1 MHLNFLDT
9 SPLKD
14 FASRTRSIL
23 PVCAAYFQIAV
34 LTMVSRR
41 LTDFAFA
48 THAPRMH
55 RVRELDQPGVK
66 RMAKRKI
73 NYPHNISFRLTDEAW
88 VRVEQEV
95 AKSDLTPH
103 DWCREAA
110 LEKLNQGNGLS
121 RSQRILF
128 EQFVCTH
135 YLLANGFQ
143 LLADDKLSSEE
154 WKKLRVFV
162 KEKVEVIAGRALAD
176 LRLRTNSEGPANGTS
191 RQGDHNP

>member
-55 RVRELDQPGVK
+55 RVRELDQPGV
-66 RMAKRKI
+66 REWQ
-73 NYPHNISFRLTDEAW
+73 NERLITHTTSA
-88 VRVEQEV
+88 
-95 AKSDLTPH
+95 
-103 DWCREAA
+103 
-110 LEKLNQGNGLS
+110 
-121 RSQRILF
+121 
-128 EQFVCTH
+128 FV
-135 YLLANGFQ
+135 
-143 LLADDKLSSEE
+143 
-154 WKKLRVFV
+154 
-162 KEKVEVIAGRALAD
+162 
-176 LRLRTNSEGPANGTS
+176 
-191 RQGDHNP
+191 